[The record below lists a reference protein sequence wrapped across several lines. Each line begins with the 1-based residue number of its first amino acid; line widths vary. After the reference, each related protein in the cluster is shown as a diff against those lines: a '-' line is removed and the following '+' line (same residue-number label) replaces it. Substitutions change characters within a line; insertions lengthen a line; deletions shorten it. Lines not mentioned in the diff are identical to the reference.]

1 MQQGFQKQSKQS
13 IKSSKLE
20 DLKLASLKAFKS
32 LWNSLPILLGVIL
45 LISIVRAL
53 LPAKAFMTVFGKN
66 KVLDVFIGD
75 LVGSVFAGNPVTSY
89 VLGGELLKQGVSLLA
104 VTAFLVAWVTVGVVQ
119 LPAESMLLG
128 KKFAIVR
135 NLTAFVMA
143 IIVALITVLVLNI
156 IQSV

>member
-13 IKSSKLE
+13 IKSSKLG
-20 DLKLASLKAFKS
+20 DLKLASLKALKS
-32 LWNSLPILLGVIL
+32 LWNSTPILLGVVL
-45 LISIVRAL
+45 LISIVRAF

-143 IIVALITVLVLNI
+143 IIVALITVLLLSI
-156 IQSV
+156 MQSV